1 MKLKADPLK
10 RNKIDKPSAR
20 LTEGKKRNENEIR
33 MKEGTL
39 QVITHKSVHSYEQ
52 FYAIKLA

>member
-20 LTEGKKRNENEIR
+20 LTEGKKEEW
-33 MKEGTL
+33 K
-39 QVITHKSVHSYEQ
+39 
-52 FYAIKLA
+52 